1 MPYYV
6 YSIRSFGRLELRE
19 QFDAFRDASAH
30 AKVLRGALA
39 ADSGEQIK
47 VIFAESEDQ
56 AVELLC
62 QPRTPQPQ
70 GDD

>member
-30 AKVLRGALA
+30 AKTLRVALA

>member
-19 QFDAFRDASAH
+19 QHDAFRDASAR
-30 AKVLRGALA
+30 AKILRGQLDASA
-39 ADSGEQIK
+39 AEQIK

>member
-6 YSIRSFGRLELRE
+6 YSIRSFGRLELRDR
-19 QFDAFRDASAH
+19 FDAFRDASAH
-30 AKVLRGALA
+30 AKTLRGQLGAGA
-39 ADSGEQIK
+39 SEQVK

-56 AVELLC
+56 AVDLLC
-62 QPRTPQPQ
+62 QPRAPQPQ